1 MPWPYRSIRVSL
13 RAMFRLSLSASSP
26 HLLHAQYRCL
36 GKRSRHAAKESRGL
50 EAFHPFRCGTHH
62 LCRLNALKEKS

>member
-26 HLLHAQYRCL
+26 HLLHSQYRCL
-36 GKRSRHAAKESRGL
+36 GSDHATPPREAAAWKPSVRSGVELITFAA
-50 EAFHPFRCGTHH
+50 
-62 LCRLNALKEKS
+62 